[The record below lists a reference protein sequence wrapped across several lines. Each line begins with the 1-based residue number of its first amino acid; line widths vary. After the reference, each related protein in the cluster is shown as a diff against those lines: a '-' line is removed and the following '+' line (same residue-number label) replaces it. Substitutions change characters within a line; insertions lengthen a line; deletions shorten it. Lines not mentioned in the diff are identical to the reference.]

1 MPKTMVISVNL
12 GAGFAGLDL
21 AAQIIKPN
29 GTNVTSFVSDGF
41 FEVGE
46 GFYLWEYSNFPEN
59 FRGGVKFCDS
69 TDTSRVLSFIDI
81 STENLVGCTS
91 NEECVPEI
99 GDTFDITYSD
109 QPGLN
114 FYAILFSA
122 EDSTKAWNS
131 STSSFETYSLSNQTA
146 FSLPLV
152 EDTDRTGWY
161 EYSINNVTNIPVVV
175 GNQFY
180 FIEVWQRKGAV
191 PNRSVDCNTGNLRVC
206 WGAQNGEWLEI
217 ARRVWEYGT
226 RTLTSFPEIPPG
238 ITPQQI
244 WEYSVRTLT
253 SGGGGGDCD
262 YTQLEQNI
270 LNAIAIST
278 GKTLTE
284 LEKVNQELSS
294 SIQKTF
300 DLLKAC
306 CNSRNKGSPN
316 VQSPRIGP
324 RGSKGRGPNMR
335 FS

>member
-12 GAGFAGLDL
+12 GAGFAGLNL

-29 GTNVTSFVSDGF
+29 GTTVTPFVSDGF

-46 GFYLWEYSNFPEN
+46 GFYLWEYANFPES

-81 STENLVGCTS
+81 STENLIGCTS

-122 EDSTKAWNS
+122 EDLTKAWNP
-131 STSSFETYSLSNQTA
+131 STSAFETYSLSNQATFA
-146 FSLPLV
+146 LPLV
-152 EDTDRTGWY
+152 EDADRIGWY
-161 EYSINNVTNIPVVV
+161 EYVISNVTNIPVVV

-180 FIEVWQRKGAV
+180 FIEVWKRKGAT

-206 WGAQNGEWLEI
+206 WGAQSGEWLEI

-244 WEYSVRTLT
+244 WEYSTRTLT
-253 SGGGGGDCD
+253 AGGIADCD
-262 YTQLEQNI
+262 YTELEAHI
-270 LNAIAIST
+270 LAAIAIST
-278 GKTLTE
+278 GKTLEE
-284 LEKVNQELSS
+284 LNKVNEELGS

-300 DLLKAC
+300 DLLKTC
-306 CNSRNKGSPN
+306 CAAKSRGSPT

-335 FS
+335 FG